1 MSGCRRD
8 CRLHVL
14 LCAGLALVGA
24 MTARPAPMRG
34 AETVGL
40 ELVLLIDVSASVD
53 EQEFRLQARGLATAF
68 ASEPVLDAIRT
79 SAGGVAV
86 AVIQWADRAHQR
98 MAIDWTVLRT
108 DAHALRLAGRLAGMA
123 RLIEGGHTALGNAL
137 EAGLHAILTSRY
149 DGLRRVIDLSG
160 DGRAN
165 DGRALRSAREEVLAH
180 GVTINGL
187 AILNELPLL
196 DGYFRDRLI
205 GGEGAFVIAAQDYQ
219 DFTQAMTQKLAREIG
234 SMPVTQSSP
243 PPRAL
248 PAAGSQGRASRNW
261 PLARAC
267 DPLQAS
273 STGRGGE

>member
-1 MSGCRRD
+1 
-8 CRLHVL
+8 VL

-24 MTARPAPMRG
+24 MTARPAPLRG
-34 AETVGL
+34 AESVGL

-53 EQEFRLQARGLATAF
+53 DQEFRLQAQGLATAF
-68 ASEPVLDAIRT
+68 ASEPVLDAIR
-79 SAGGVAV
+79 SATGGVAV
-86 AVIQWADRAHQR
+86 AVIQWADRAHQS
-98 MAIDWTVLRT
+98 MAIDWMVLRT
-108 DAHALRLAGRLAGMA
+108 DTDALRLAGRLAGMA

-137 EAGLHAILTSRY
+137 EAGLHAILTNRY
-149 DGLRRVIDLSG
+149 DGLRQVIDLSG

-165 DGRALRSAREEVLAH
+165 DGRALRAAREEVLAH

-243 PPRAL
+243 PPRAV
-248 PAAGSQGRASRNW
+248 PASGEPAGTVRNW
-261 PLARAC
+261 PLASAGN
-267 DPLQAS
+267 PLQARPA
-273 STGRGGE
+273 GRGGE